1 MGVKNMKKKI
11 RIAMIVILSA
21 IVWLSIALMVVIKG
35 NEYIEQNIP
44 IDHIHRTICIDY
56 IIPVG
61 KECGFSIDIDGP
73 EKYVSNI
80 NISTGSMDAE
90 PIFTASGTNTTI
102 NTGKL
107 VVNDQDIYISFDHD
121 LDDGDTIID
130 EGEQIKY
137 TVNMYSDN
145 YQLIKRI
152 LCGLAVIAALPLIAL
167 VIYSINKNYE
177 NGYDERQL
185 KAQGVAYMNA
195 FFVTL
200 FTAIVL
206 GMVSMIMDDL
216 PLTIYESSLI
226 TFMIGFA
233 TFVISADVK
242 DAYFGFRKKRLPLA
256 IVFGIVGII
265 SLIVA
270 VIGFA
275 NGLAGRSKYI
285 SVMVVDAVCFIAVST
300 EMIIKTIR
308 DKKKEALEDE
318 ES

>member
-1 MGVKNMKKKI
+1 
-11 RIAMIVILSA
+11 
-21 IVWLSIALMVVIKG
+21 
-35 NEYIEQNIP
+35 
-44 IDHIHRTICIDY
+44 
-56 IIPVG
+56 
-61 KECGFSIDIDGP
+61 
-73 EKYVSNI
+73 
-80 NISTGSMDAE
+80 
-90 PIFTASGTNTTI
+90 
-102 NTGKL
+102 
-107 VVNDQDIYISFDHD
+107 
-121 LDDGDTIID
+121 
-130 EGEQIKY
+130 
-137 TVNMYSDN
+137 MYSDN

-216 PLTIYESSLI
+216 QLTIYESSLI

>member
-1 MGVKNMKKKI
+1 MGFNNEQ
-11 RIAMIVILSA
+11 LSA
-21 IVWLSIALMVVIKG
+21 ITA
-35 NEYIEQNIP
+35 P
-44 IDHIHRTICIDY
+44 ISKNVLVAAGAGSGKTRTLA
-56 IIPVG
+56 
-61 KECGFSIDIDGP
+61 
-73 EKYVSNI
+73 EKV
-80 NISTGSMDAE
+80 
-90 PIFTASGTNTTI
+90 F
-102 NTGKL
+102 
-107 VVNDQDIYISFDHD
+107 
-121 LDDGDTIID
+121 TIID

-275 NGLAGRSKYI
+275 NGLAGRSGGRCCMLY
-285 SVMVVDAVCFIAVST
+285 SC
-300 EMIIKTIR
+300 EHR
-308 DKKKEALEDE
+308 DDHQDHT
-318 ES
+318 